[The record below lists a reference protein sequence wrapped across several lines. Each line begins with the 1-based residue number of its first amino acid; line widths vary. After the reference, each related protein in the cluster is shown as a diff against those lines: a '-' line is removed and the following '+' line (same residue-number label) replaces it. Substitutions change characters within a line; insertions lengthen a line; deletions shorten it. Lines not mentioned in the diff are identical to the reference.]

1 MSRETTALFEPDDAC
16 REVKLVM
23 HDQYFFWHYFEEMCQ
38 RADRFAA
45 FVHVGIGDQKF
56 HFLTINVRRRDLAKK
71 FFFFLEG
78 CRLLISKPGNE
89 PDTNVVP
96 GSRVLCSR
104 VSNANH
110 QL

>member
-1 MSRETTALFEPDDAC
+1 
-16 REVKLVM
+16 M

-45 FVHVGIGDQKF
+45 FVHVGIRNKQLN
-56 HFLTINVRRRDLAKK
+56 FLVINTGCRDLTKK
-71 FFFFLEG
+71 LLFFLEG